1 MRKGVNYTDFYTLSK
16 CVTKCV
22 ILSYFVNNVK
32 NSIFKTTSNIS
43 FSKTP
48 SDFYYYKYLLHLPV
62 TRLIVC
68 LYNSFHSS
76 ISISLGFIGCG
87 GLGSVGATYIP
98 FQV

>member
-1 MRKGVNYTDFYTLSK
+1 MSEKPKLFLLRKNKIFCKNINPPENKILHYTDFYTLSK

-22 ILSYFVNNVK
+22 ILRYFVNNVK

-48 SDFYYYKYLLHLPV
+48 SDFYYYKYRLHLPV

-68 LYNSFHSS
+68 L
-76 ISISLGFIGCG
+76 
-87 GLGSVGATYIP
+87 
-98 FQV
+98 